1 MVRISTDNR
10 LRAAATAAILAVCLA
25 LGACAERMNRDDF
38 AQLIK
43 GKSEQDVLKNAGK
56 PDSKDEKSDQ
66 HVWTY
71 KSRTFD
77 VQHGNKTDDRTLVI
91 FTPGGEGKWTVAEVK
106 FQ

>member
-1 MVRISTDNR
+1 MSRIY
-10 LRAAATAAILAVCLA
+10 TAAILAVCLA
-25 LGACAERMNRDDF
+25 LGACAEKMNRDDF

-43 GKSEQDVLKNAGK
+43 GKTEQDVLKNAGK
-56 PDSKDEKSDQ
+56 PATKDESQSNQ

-77 VQHGNKTDDRTLVI
+77 VQQGNKTDNETVVI